1 MSRSF
6 KKAIITI
13 SKKLRQNAY
22 RALRK
27 RIKQKLNKINPEDV
41 DGPDF
46 CDIEADTR
54 DLGLEEYGTKMGL
67 EFVDLDDCEYCDEE
81 DLKKER
87 RK

>member
-1 MSRSF
+1 MSHSF

-13 SKKLRQNAY
+13 SKKLRNNAY

-27 RIKQKLNKINPEDV
+27 KVKAKLDKINPKYV
-41 DGPDF
+41 DGPDL

-54 DLGLEEYGTKMGL
+54 DLGLEEYGTKL
-67 EFVDLDDCEYCDEE
+67 EMEFWEVDDTGFFTEE
-81 DLKKER
+81 TLKKKR